1 MIFLP
6 QISIIV
12 PVYKVEKYLHRC
24 IKSILDQTF
33 TDFEL
38 ILIDDG
44 TPDNSGVLCDEYAKK
59 DSRIVVFH
67 QENGGAAAA
76 RNVGIDWVLTNS
88 ESQWITFV
96 DADDW
101 IHPQMLEMLF
111 SGLKYSD
118 NALMSICNRVKVESY
133 SESFDKVELKCE
145 GYDSLEFY
153 AQFSQL
159 VNVPWCKLFHKSLF
173 VNHKFLVGKLYEDVF
188 LIYKLLY
195 EAKKVVYVDAVLYFY
210 YQNEESVMHSKYHLK
225 KLDEVEAG
233 EEQLAF
239 FKKIDDEKN
248 IRAALK
254 RLMYYYTYH
263 TEQLY
268 KLPEGKKYARK
279 LKRKLAKLLIF
290 KSRYCGVSISEN
302 MWYYETAFPL
312 FMKFYFIFKKV
323 MSLIKRK

>member
-290 KSRYCGVSISEN
+290 KAKYCGVSISEN

-323 MSLIKRK
+323 VSLIKGK

>member
-1 MIFLP
+1 MP
-6 QISIIV
+6 QVSIIV
-12 PVYKVEKYLHRC
+12 PVYNVEKYLHRC
-24 IKSILDQTF
+24 IKSILTQTF

-44 TPDNSGVLCDEYAKK
+44 SPDNSGVLCDEYAKK
-59 DSRIVVFH
+59 DNRIVVFH
-67 QENGGAAAA
+67 QKNGGAAAA
-76 RNVGIDWVLTNS
+76 RNVGIDWVVSHS

-101 IHPQMLEMLF
+101 IHPNMLEMMF
-111 SGLKYSD
+111 SALKYSD
-118 NALMSICNRVKVESY
+118 DALMSICDRVKVDSY
-133 SESFDKVELKCE
+133 SELFDKVEFKCE
-145 GYDSLEFY
+145 CYDSLEFY

-173 VNHKFLVGKLYEDVF
+173 TNHRFLVGKLYEDVF

-195 EAKKVVYVDAVLYFY
+195 EAKKIVYIDSILYFY
-210 YQNEESVMHSKYHLK
+210 YQNEDSVMHSKYHLR

-239 FKKIDDEKN
+239 FKKINDDKN

-279 LKRKLAKLLIF
+279 LKHKLIKLLIF
-290 KSRYCGVSISEN
+290 KSKYCGVSISEN

-312 FMKFYFIFKKV
+312 FMKCYFRFKKLI
-323 MSLIKRK
+323 SLIKRN